1 MDNILPIVYS
11 IDDNYTLPVMV
22 AIRSLQI
29 NKQDKYKLKIYIFNA
44 ELKEENQLKI
54 KSIEKPDC
62 QIEFVSVN
70 EYIKGANLY
79 DCHDFSVA
87 MYYRFFIP
95 IILSQY
101 EKVLYLD
108 TDTLVKGCV
117 SKIFKE
123 DLTGFSLG
131 ACYDFGMVNNPKVSK
146 SYINSG
152 VILYNCAEYN
162 RNNFAQ
168 KCVEYVNANQNL
180 GYPDQDTINEV
191 CKGKIRMLS
200 PVYNF
205 LTVNCW
211 DTDKWGTQ
219 IKKGLKLTK
228 IKSLNDVLVFHYAG
242 TKPWVIK
249 NTPLANLWWKVA
261 KTLPTTFRK
270 ELKQYHLIKKKEV
283 ISYYNEVTSKKYY
296 NGYIV
301 MAQQCWLK
309 NFRFK
314 IKKLLGR

>member
-123 DLTGFSLG
+123 DWKITT
-131 ACYDFGMVNNPKVSK
+131 
-146 SYINSG
+146 
-152 VILYNCAEYN
+152 
-162 RNNFAQ
+162 
-168 KCVEYVNANQNL
+168 KCL
-180 GYPDQDTINEV
+180 LI
-191 CKGKIRMLS
+191 
-200 PVYNF
+200 F
-205 LTVNCW
+205 LTSF
-211 DTDKWGTQ
+211 
-219 IKKGLKLTK
+219 L
-228 IKSLNDVLVFHYAG
+228 F
-242 TKPWVIK
+242 
-249 NTPLANLWWKVA
+249 
-261 KTLPTTFRK
+261 
-270 ELKQYHLIKKKEV
+270 EV
-283 ISYYNEVTSKKYY
+283 IQFIFAIGASDVTDLIGNTFGGIIGILFCIIMKK
-296 NGYIV
+296 I
-301 MAQQCWLK
+301 AP
-309 NFRFK
+309 
-314 IKKLLGR
+314 KKFISIINVLGMLFEIAAIGLLLLLLTANR